1 MGFLSSDKLIVGYDL
16 GNEYSQISVSVS
28 GSEEVTT
35 LSLVAGAENYNIPTV
50 LCKRNGVNQWFY
62 GKEAIRYAKEEQG
75 ILVENLLDLALD
87 GEPVA
92 IEGETFEPAALLALF
107 FKRSLGMLSQVGSP
121 DRIEAL
127 MITCG
132 IFNKRLVEVL
142 EDVLTRVRLAGVK
155 IAFQSHTESYYT
167 YMLYQPEELWI
178 QPSVLFFHQGDNIRA
193 YCLECNR
200 RTIPTVVFI
209 EERDFPFRDR
219 ADQQGEDGAF
229 LDIAAEVC
237 QEKKPGSV
245 YLIGDSFSEE
255 RMKDSLKYLCRDRRV
270 FQGTNLFSKG
280 ACHGMQERLNIS
292 EAGKRHVFLS
302 SDKLK
307 ANIGINIL
315 RQGEE
320 IYYALLDAGSNW
332 YEAAY
337 STEIYMQDGNVLTLA
352 VTPLIGGSGKAE
364 DIVLEDFPGDV
375 ARLQVRL
382 YMETEDCLTAE
393 IHDMGF
399 GDFRKPSGRVWKR
412 TIQLY

>member
-1 MGFLSSDKLIVGYDL
+1 MIVGYDL

-28 GSEEVTT
+28 GSGEVTT

-75 ILVENLLDLALD
+75 ILVENLLNLALD
-87 GEPVA
+87 GEPVV

-107 FKRSLGMLSQVGSP
+107 FKRSLGMLSQAGSP

-127 MITCG
+127 MITCD

-142 EDVLTRVRLAGVK
+142 EAVLARVRLAGVK
-155 IAFQSHTESYYT
+155 IAFQSYVESYYT
-167 YMLYQPEELWI
+167 YMLYQPEELWV
-178 QPSVLFFHQGDNIRA
+178 QPSVLFFHQGDHIRA

-200 RTIPTVVFI
+200 RTTPTVVYI

-219 ADQQGEDGAF
+219 VDLRGEDGAF

-237 QEKKPGSV
+237 QGRLPGSV
-245 YLIGDSFSEE
+245 YLIGDGFSEE
-255 RMKDSLKYLCRDRRV
+255 WMKDSLKYLCKDRRV

-280 ACHGMQERLNIS
+280 ACHGMQERLAVS

-332 YEAAY
+332 YEAAL
-337 STEIYMQDGNVLTLA
+337 STEIYMQGGNVLTL
-352 VTPLIGGSGKAE
+352 VVMPLIGGSGKAE

-393 IHDMGF
+393 IRDMGF

-412 TIQLY
+412 TIRLY